1 MKRLMIFAMI
11 LCLLC
16 PVTVRAE
23 LVLEL
28 DPVEQDLLMERP
40 IIQDQ
45 EVEPVKEKKNWLYLL
60 LGVGVL
66 GAAAGGGGGGGG
78 RRRPP
83 GVLGSECRCGKQGG
97 DPILGLGRGL
107 RPANRGRGIRHTL
120 GPFGTH
126 GDSTWLGG
134 SGVSGPGSG

>member
-45 EVEPVKEKKNWLYLL
+45 VVEPVKEKKNWLYLL
-60 LGVGVL
+60 LGVGVI

-78 RRRPP
+78 SSSTD
-83 GVLGSECRCGKQGG
+83 GSMS
-97 DPILGLGRGL
+97 I
-107 RPANRGRGIRHTL
+107 
-120 GPFGTH
+120 
-126 GDSTWLGG
+126 SW
-134 SGVSGPGSG
+134 